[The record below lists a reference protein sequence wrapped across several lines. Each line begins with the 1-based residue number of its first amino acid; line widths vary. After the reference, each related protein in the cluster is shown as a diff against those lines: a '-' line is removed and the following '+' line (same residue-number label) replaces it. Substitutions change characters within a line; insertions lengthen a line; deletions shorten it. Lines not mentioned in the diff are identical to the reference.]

1 MHTEKSQYIPDSDDF
16 DHRKYPFYW
25 VARLESLYNIEMEKT
40 LKPIGMDTSRW
51 RVGLLLR
58 EHETLAI
65 SEISNEAL
73 MKIPTTTK
81 IVQRMEKEGLV
92 KVFKQASDGRVRL
105 VKLTKEGR
113 DQVNLIIKTTAPML
127 ENLFSKFSKEELDTF
142 LRLSQKL
149 FDNLENKLEN
159 NESID

>member
-1 MHTEKSQYIPDSDDF
+1 MQTEKSPYLPNSKKFNYRQ
-16 DHRKYPFYW
+16 YPFYW
-25 VARLESLYNIEMEKT
+25 VARVESLYNQEMEKT
-40 LKPIGMDTSRW
+40 LKPVGMDSSRW

-92 KVFKQASDGRVRL
+92 KVFKQESDGRVRL
-105 VKLTKEGR
+105 VRLTQQGKS
-113 DQVNLIIKTTAPML
+113 QVEMIVKKTAPMF
-127 ENLFSKFSKEELDTF
+127 ENLFSKFSVEELETF
-142 LRLSQKL
+142 LRLSEKL
-149 FDNLENKLEN
+149 FDNLENDK
-159 NESID
+159 DK

>member
-1 MHTEKSQYIPDSDDF
+1 MQTEKSPYLPNSKKFNYRQ
-16 DHRKYPFYW
+16 YPFYW
-25 VARLESLYNIEMEKT
+25 VARVESLYNQEMEKT
-40 LKPIGMDTSRW
+40 LKPVGMDSSRW

-92 KVFKQASDGRVRL
+92 KVFKQESDGRVRL
-105 VKLTKEGR
+105 VRLTEQGKS
-113 DQVNLIIKTTAPML
+113 QVEMIVKKTAPMF
-127 ENLFSKFSKEELDTF
+127 ENLFSKFSAEELETF
-142 LRLSQKL
+142 LRLSEKL
-149 FDNLENKLEN
+149 FDNLES
-159 NESID
+159 NES